1 MFVNQSPR
9 FYLSLSVL
17 GATALVAF
25 FFRPSTDSPKRERVA
40 VSESAEKPTVG
51 PTTAKR
57 AVSAGQPPEFLQR
70 MLDGEIAKLTPEQ
83 IERYVESC
91 GRDASS
97 LIAAAMLGE
106 DRDEWLDEAAER
118 FPDDPEV
125 AAAMLLHRGGKAEA
139 GEWIGRLKENDP
151 GNSLGYLFAA
161 KSALDG
167 GNLDEALEELA
178 ALESTR
184 LNDYRESWQSDFTGA
199 YRSAGYQGME
209 AEWLGMFQVP
219 VLTSEVSRLSAGIGE
234 AMIAAEGRGDR
245 ATAEAL
251 GRSGMMAAALVGGR
265 GDRDLLINQLIS
277 VSMERK
283 LLNQLDAFEF
293 VPGDERLVLER
304 LAEMDEQI
312 DRIKV
317 TIRSHSELL
326 PTLTESELRQYTR
339 RLRTDGEL
347 KAMEW
352 MVAQRQAER

>member
-1 MFVNQSPR
+1 MP
-9 FYLSLSVL
+9 
-17 GATALVAF
+17 
-25 FFRPSTDSPKRERVA
+25 
-40 VSESAEKPTVG
+40 ESAGKPTAG
-51 PTTAKR
+51 PSIAKR
-57 AVSAGQPPEFLQR
+57 AVSAGQPSELLQR
-70 MLDGEIAKLTPEQ
+70 MLDGDIAKLTPEQ
-83 IERYVESC
+83 IEHYVESR
-91 GRDASS
+91 GRDESS

-106 DRDEWLDEAAER
+106 DSDEWLDEAAER
-118 FPDDPEV
+118 FPDDPGV
-125 AAAMLLHRGGKAEA
+125 AAVMLLYRGGKAEA
-139 GEWIGRLKENDP
+139 GEWIERLKENDP

-161 KSALDG
+161 KSALDS
-167 GNLDEALEELA
+167 GNLDEALGELA

-184 LNDYRESWQSDFTGA
+184 LNDFGVSWRSDFTEA

-219 VLTSEVSRLSAGIGE
+219 VLTSEVSRLSASIGE

-251 GRSGMMAAALVGGR
+251 GRAGMKAAALVGGR
-265 GDRDLLINQLIS
+265 GERDFLINQLIS

-304 LAEMDEQI
+304 IAEMDERI
-312 DRIKV
+312 DRIKA

-339 RLRTDGEL
+339 RLQTDGEL

-352 MVAQRQAER
+352 LVAQRQAGQ

>member
-9 FYLSLSVL
+9 FYPALSVL
-17 GATALVAF
+17 GVTALAAF
-25 FFRPSTDSPKRERVA
+25 FFWPSTDAPKRQRVA
-40 VSESAEKPTVG
+40 MLESPVEPTVG
-51 PTTAKR
+51 PTAVKR
-57 AVSAGQPPEFLQR
+57 AVAAGQPPEFLQR
-70 MLDGEIAKLTPEQ
+70 ILNGEITKLTPEQ
-83 IERYVESC
+83 IEQYVESR

-97 LIAAAMLGE
+97 LIVAAMLSE

-118 FPDDPEV
+118 FPDDPGV

-139 GEWIGRLKENDP
+139 REWIGRLKENDP
-151 GNSLGYLFAA
+151 ANSLGYLFAA

-167 GNLDEALEELA
+167 GNLDEALVELA

-184 LNDYRESWQSDFTGA
+184 LNDYRESWQSDFTDA

-219 VLTSEVSRLSAGIGE
+219 VLTSEVSRLSTGIGE
-234 AMIAAEGRGDR
+234 AMIAAESRGDR
-245 ATAEAL
+245 AAAEAL
-251 GRSGMMAAALVGGR
+251 GRAGMKAAALVGGR

-304 LAEMDEQI
+304 LAEMDERI
-312 DRIKV
+312 DRIKA
-317 TIRSHSELL
+317 TIQSHSELL
-326 PTLTESELRQYTR
+326 PTLTEPELRQYTR
-339 RLRTDGEL
+339 RLQTDGEL

-352 MVAQRQAER
+352 LVAQRQAGP

>member
-1 MFVNQSPR
+1 MP
-9 FYLSLSVL
+9 
-17 GATALVAF
+17 
-25 FFRPSTDSPKRERVA
+25 
-40 VSESAEKPTVG
+40 ESAEKPTAGSSIV
-51 PTTAKR
+51 KR
-57 AVSAGQPPEFLQR
+57 AVSAGQSPEFLQR

-91 GRDASS
+91 GWDATS
-97 LIAAAMLGE
+97 LILASMLGE

-118 FPDDPEV
+118 FPDDPGV

-139 GEWIGRLKENDP
+139 VEWIGRLKENDP

-167 GNLDEALEELA
+167 GNLDEALGELA

-184 LNDYRESWQSDFTGA
+184 LNDYSESWKSGFAAA
-199 YRSAGYQGME
+199 YQSAGYQGLE
-209 AEWLGMFQVP
+209 AEWLGWAQVP
-219 VLTSEVSRLSAGIGE
+219 ILTGEVSRLSNGIGA

-251 GRSGMMAAALVGGR
+251 GRAGMKAAALVGGR

-304 LAEMDEQI
+304 LAEMDERI
-312 DRIKV
+312 ARIKA

-326 PTLTESELRQYTR
+326 PTLTEPELRQYTR
-339 RLRTDGEL
+339 RLQTDGEL

-352 MVAQRQAER
+352 LVAQRQAGE

>member
-1 MFVNQSPR
+1 MSPR
-9 FYLSLSVL
+9 YCIGLAALCVLAVATVVFWPAAQPQGEERQPKPGSLKKSVD
-17 GATALVAF
+17 VKH
-25 FFRPSTDSPKRERVA
+25 P
-40 VSESAEKPTVG
+40 VSV
-51 PTTAKR
+51 
-57 AVSAGQPPEFLQR
+57 GQPPEFLQR
-70 MLDGEIAKLTPEQ
+70 MLNGEIAKLTPEQ

-97 LIAAAMLGE
+97 LIVAAMLGE

-118 FPDDPEV
+118 FPDDPGV
-125 AAAMLLHRGGKAEA
+125 AAAMLLHRGENPEA
-139 GEWIGRLKENDP
+139 GEWIVRLKEHDP
-151 GNSLGYLFAA
+151 GNSLGYLLAA

-167 GNLDEALEELA
+167 GNLDEALGELA

-184 LNDYRESWQSDFTGA
+184 LNDYRESWQSGFTDA

-209 AEWLGMFQVP
+209 AEWLGLFQVP
-219 VLTSEVSRLSAGIGE
+219 VLTGEVSRLSTGIAE
-234 AMIAAEGRGDR
+234 SMIAAEGRGDR

-251 GRSGMMAAALVGGR
+251 GRAGMKAAALVGGR

-304 LAEMDEQI
+304 LAEMDERI
-312 DRIKV
+312 DRIKA
-317 TIRSHSELL
+317 TIQSHSELL
-326 PTLTESELRQYTR
+326 PTLTEPELRQYTR
-339 RLRTDGEL
+339 RLQTDGEL

-352 MVAQRQAER
+352 LVAKRQAGQ

>member
-1 MFVNQSPR
+1 MNVSPR
-9 FYLSLSVL
+9 FYLVLAALCAAAVATVVFWPAAQPQGEERQAKPGSLKKSV
-17 GATALVAF
+17 VVNH
-25 FFRPSTDSPKRERVA
+25 P
-40 VSESAEKPTVG
+40 
-51 PTTAKR
+51 
-57 AVSAGQPPEFLQR
+57 VSAGQPPEFLQR
-70 MLDGEIAKLTPEQ
+70 MLDGEIAKLMPEQ

-91 GRDASS
+91 GRDALS
-97 LIAAAMLGE
+97 LIVAAMLSE

-118 FPDDPEV
+118 FPDDPGV

-139 GEWIGRLKENDP
+139 GEWSVRLKENDP

-167 GNLDEALEELA
+167 GNLDEALGELA
-178 ALESTR
+178 SLESTR
-184 LNDYRESWQSDFTGA
+184 LNDYRESWQSGFTEA

-209 AEWLGMFQVP
+209 AELLGMFQVP
-219 VLTSEVSRLSAGIGE
+219 VLTGEVSRLSTGIVE

-251 GRSGMMAAALVGGR
+251 GRAGMKAAALVGGR
-265 GDRDLLINQLIS
+265 GERDLLINQLIS

-304 LAEMDEQI
+304 LAEMDERI
-312 DRIKV
+312 DRIKA

-326 PTLTESELRQYTR
+326 PTLTEPELRQYTR
-339 RLRTDGEL
+339 RMQTDGEL

-352 MVAQRQAER
+352 LVAQRQAGP